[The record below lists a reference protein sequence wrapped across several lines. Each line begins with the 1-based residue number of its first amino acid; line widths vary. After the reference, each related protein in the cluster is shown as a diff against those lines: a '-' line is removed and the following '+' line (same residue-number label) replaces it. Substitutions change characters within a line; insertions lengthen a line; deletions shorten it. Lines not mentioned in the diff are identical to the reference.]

1 MSYPPRRYAGEAGE
15 ASARLRPAGSDPDLV
30 YPSGVKV
37 DYLATGK
44 TTDGDFGL
52 YRWNFGPKETGPG
65 PHFHRT
71 MTESFFVLT
80 GKVRLYDGTEWVEA
94 SPGDY
99 LYVPPGG
106 VHGFR
111 NVTGDPASM
120 LLLFTPGAPREDYF
134 QGLAELYSGKELS
147 EEERDA
153 FFLQHDNYSVD

>member
-1 MSYPPRRYAGEAGE
+1 MSYPPQRYAGETGE

-52 YRWNFGPKETGPG
+52 YRWNFGPNETGPG

-71 MTESFFVLT
+71 MTESF
-80 GKVRLYDGTEWVEA
+80 
-94 SPGDY
+94 
-99 LYVPPGG
+99 
-106 VHGFR
+106 
-111 NVTGDPASM
+111 
-120 LLLFTPGAPREDYF
+120 TPGAPREDDF

-153 FFLQHDNYSVD
+153 FFLQHDNHSVD